1 MQEEPEDS
9 RLLRPLQ
16 VEGSA
21 AMVTKSKKVVTIEEL
36 SSRLVPILLKH
47 QVSRAA
53 IFGSVAT
60 GTARKSSDL
69 DLLVEFAGERTLLD
83 LAALKLDIEST
94 IDKKV
99 DVLTYRA
106 LHPLIRDKVL
116 AQEVR
121 IL

>member
-1 MQEEPEDS
+1 
-9 RLLRPLQ
+9 
-16 VEGSA
+16 
-21 AMVTKSKKVVTIEEL
+21 MVTKSKKKVAIEKL
-36 SSRLVPILLKH
+36 SLQLIPILVKH

-69 DLLVEFAGERTLLD
+69 DLLVEFSGEKSLLD
-83 LAALKLDIEST
+83 LAALKLDIESE

-99 DVLTYRA
+99 DVLTYRG
-106 LHPLIRDKVL
+106 LHPLIREKVL
-116 AQEVR
+116 AQEIR